1 MRILPIASGS
11 SGNCIYVGDDTTH
24 ILIDAG
30 ISGKRIEAGLNMA
43 GITGK
48 ELDAVFITH
57 EHIDHI
63 AGLGVLARKYDVPI
77 YSTLGTIQGI
87 VCCKSVGDI
96 DEELFQRVNRN
107 ENITVGS
114 LMIQAIPISHDAAD
128 PLCFRISN
136 EKQSVAVATDMG
148 CVQDH
153 VIESLRGLDAI
164 LLEANHDVN
173 MLQVGPYPYYLKRRI
188 LGDKGHLSNEA
199 SGRMLSALLHD
210 DLKYIFLGHLSK
222 ENNMPELALEAV
234 RLEVTM
240 ADNPYQASDFPIE
253 VALRSE
259 PSRLLSW

>member
-11 SGNCIYVGDDTTH
+11 SGNCIYIGDDTTH

-30 ISGKRIEAGLNMA
+30 ISRKRIEEGLQMA
-43 GITGK
+43 GISGK
-48 ELDAVFITH
+48 DLDAIFVTH
-57 EHIDHI
+57 EHADHI
-63 AGLGVLARKYDVPI
+63 SGIGVFTRKYDVPI

-87 VCCKSVGDI
+87 QNARTVGDV
-96 DEELFQRVNRN
+96 DGELFQRIQRN
-107 ENITVGS
+107 ENVTVGS
-114 LMIQAIPISHDAAD
+114 LMIKAIPISHDAAD
-128 PLCFRISN
+128 PLCFRVSN
-136 EKQSVAVATDMG
+136 EKRSVAVATDIG

-153 VIESLRGLDAI
+153 LIENLRGLDAI
-164 LLEANHDVN
+164 LLEANHDIK

-199 SGRMLSALLHD
+199 SGRLLAKLLHD
-210 DLKYIFLGHLSK
+210 DTRHVFLGHLSK

-234 RLEVTM
+234 RLEVNM

-259 PSRLLSW
+259 PTRLIEV